1 MVLNVSMKKEHEE
14 SSQEN
19 AILMNYTNKEISY
32 HFISMQWA
40 EHMQLSDMMYTQ
52 PA

>member
-1 MVLNVSMKKEHEE
+1 MVLNVIMKKEHEE

-19 AILMNYTNKEISY
+19 AIFMNYTNEISC